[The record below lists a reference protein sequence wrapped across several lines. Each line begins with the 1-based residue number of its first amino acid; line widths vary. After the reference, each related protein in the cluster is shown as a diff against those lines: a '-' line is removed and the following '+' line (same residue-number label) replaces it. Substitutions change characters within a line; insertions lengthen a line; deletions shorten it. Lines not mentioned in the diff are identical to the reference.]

1 MIFSELYS
9 AYYHTVAA
17 IIASLRQGERDEKVL
32 RAIVEK
38 HAFGES
44 VTTILPALKSGR
56 WQLITPDMTPT
67 LIHEPTMPLT
77 DLQRRWLKAISLD
90 PRIRLFDVTFE
101 GLEGVEP
108 LFTPDDYRVY
118 DKYGDGDP
126 FADEAYI
133 RKFRTILA
141 AIRDKA
147 PIKVELRSR
156 KGNTVFFRCRPT
168 RLEYSEKDD
177 KFRVVT
183 AGSRFITT
191 VNIGRIIS
199 CARYTGEKPV
209 GYTVKPK
216 RYDTL
221 TLRITDERNTLER
234 CMLHFAHFEKQ
245 AEKLDRN
252 HYLLHLRYDPD
263 DTRELVVRILTFG
276 PRVEVLAPDSF
287 RELVKE
293 KLKQQYALGLK

>member
-9 AYYHTVAA
+9 AYYHTVAV
-17 IIASLRQGERDEKVL
+17 IIKSLQQGERDEKVL
-32 RAIVEK
+32 RALVEK

-44 VTTILPALKSGR
+44 VTTILPALKSGK
-56 WQLITPDMTPT
+56 WQLVAPDMTPT
-67 LIHEPTMPLT
+67 LTHEPTMPLT

-90 PRIRLFDVTFE
+90 PRVRLFDVTLE

-108 LFTPDDYRVY
+108 LFTPADYRIY

-126 FADEAYI
+126 FEDEAYI
-133 RKFRTILA
+133 RKFRTILT

-147 PIKVELRSR
+147 PIKVEIRSR

-168 RLEYSEKDD
+168 LLEYSEKDD

-199 CARYTGEKPV
+199 CTRYTGDKPV
-209 GYTVKPK
+209 GCTVKPK
-216 RYDTL
+216 HYDTL
-221 TLRITDERNTLER
+221 TLKITDERNTLER

-245 AEKLDRN
+245 AEKLDQN
-252 HYLLHLRYDPD
+252 HYLLHLRYDLD
-263 DTRELVVRILTFG
+263 DTHELVVRILSFG
-276 PRVEVLAPDSF
+276 PRVEVVAPDSF

-293 KLKQQYALGLK
+293 KLRQQYELGLR